1 MDKQFSKKIISLAGN
16 DGKVWLENLPDL
28 IRHYEEEWQLE
39 CFDPFP
45 LSYNYV
51 LPAKT
56 ESGKPVVLKISF
68 PNNHEFSNEISA
80 LRFYDGD
87 GAIKIIQ
94 EDIENKA
101 VLLERAVPGT
111 RIGDVLPD
119 SKQISIVS
127 EVIKKIHKPVSLKND
142 YFFPTLTDW
151 AKAFERYRKKF
162 NIKTGPIPARMFEEA
177 EETFVQFDGDDKS
190 RLLLHGDLHND
201 NILLS
206 ERGWLAIDPKGVI
219 GNQEFEIG
227 TYLRN
232 PLTDLPK
239 NSNFKLIEK
248 NRILQFSEELGLD
261 KISLQKWTFANAII
275 SLLWF
280 LEDEGELKEIYLQ
293 NAELISE
300 IKL

>member
-1 MDKQFSKKIISLAGN
+1 MDKKFAKKITALAG
-16 DGKVWLENLPDL
+16 DAGKAWLENLPTL
-28 IRHYEEEWQLE
+28 IKHYEEKWQLE
-39 CFDPFP
+39 CFEPFP

-56 ESGKPVVLKISF
+56 KSGDAVVLKIGF
-68 PNNHEFSNEISA
+68 PTNHEFNREIDT
-80 LRFYDGD
+80 LKFYNGA
-87 GAIKIIQ
+87 GAIKVLH
-94 EDIENKA
+94 EDIKNKV
-101 VLLERAVPGT
+101 VLLERAIPGT
-111 RIGDVLPD
+111 RVGDTRPD

-127 EVIKKIHKPVSLKND
+127 DVIKKIHKPIPFQSNSDLT
-142 YFFPTLTDW
+142 TLADW
-151 AKAFERYRKKF
+151 AKAFEKYRKKF
-162 NIKTGPIPARMFEEA
+162 DVKTGPIPRLMFEEA
-177 EETFVQFDGDDKS
+177 EEIFSQYDNDEKNSF
-190 RLLLHGDLHND
+190 LLHGDLHND

-232 PLTDLPK
+232 PLADLPK
-239 NSNFKLIEK
+239 NSNYKLIER
-248 NRILQFSEELGLD
+248 NRILQFSDELGLD
-261 KISLQKWTFANAII
+261 RKNVQKWTFANAII

-293 NAELISE
+293 NAELISA